1 MNRSPSPVA
10 VHVQRRGVG
19 HRGRRVLLSVAVAV
33 LLIAPR
39 VDASEAA
46 APVAAPAESDPQI
59 EQLREAHTLFES
71 GEWQRAIDEHIHPV
85 IGHFERAFKDSDQA
99 LYAAE
104 GMKQAILYSA
114 LPHDGKQGVTVLD
127 STWADA
133 YQLKAY
139 ALGELGDVAG
149 ARAALKS
156 ALALSPMSA
165 TYTSELAYTYQSQHD
180 HTQALALYRQA
191 ASSRSWPRTRRGTT
205 RTSAVRG
212 AARRSR

>member
-1 MNRSPSPVA
+1 M
-10 VHVQRRGVG
+10 
-19 HRGRRVLLSVAVAV
+19 
-33 LLIAPR
+33 
-39 VDASEAA
+39 
-46 APVAAPAESDPQI
+46 AAPAESDPQI

-85 IGHFERAFKDSDQA
+85 IGHFERTFKDSDQA

-191 ASSRSWPRTRRGTT
+191 AEFAELASDEARHDADLGRAWRGQAFTLIEQGQLT
-205 RTSAVRG
+205 EAKTLLNKCLELDPKDASARNELTYIEKLEQNG
-212 AARRSR
+212 RP